1 MMVDRIQWTSIRGG
15 AEAAK
20 VPGNGSDHHD
30 SPGGLEPADNAL
42 LLTVSDEGT
51 EFPQTFP
58 NPQGKGLRMRRVRTY
73 SGFGAESTTVDRSM
87 PFSKI
92 SVRCK
97 RW

>member
-1 MMVDRIQWTSIRGG
+1 MTVT
-15 AEAAK
+15 
-20 VPGNGSDHHD
+20 
-30 SPGGLEPADNAL
+30 GGLELADDAL

-51 EFPQTFP
+51 GFPETFP
-58 NPQGKGLRMRRVRTY
+58 NPQGKGLGMRRVRTY
-73 SGFGAESTTVDRSM
+73 SGFGAESTTVDRSV